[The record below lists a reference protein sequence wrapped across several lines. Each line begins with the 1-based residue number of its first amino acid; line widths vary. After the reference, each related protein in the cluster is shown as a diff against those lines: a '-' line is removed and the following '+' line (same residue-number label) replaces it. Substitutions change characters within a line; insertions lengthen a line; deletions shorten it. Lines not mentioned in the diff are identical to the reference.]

1 MRLSLLTSPRRLF
14 RAALVLSLAAATA
27 AGPVSAQRPTAQ
39 RPTARRPAAPDP
51 RTEAAK
57 RALIA
62 DVDARAKLTQEI
74 NDQLFSYGELGFQE
88 VETSRYLVALL
99 RREGFTVEENYA
111 GIPTAWVA
119 TWGAGKPVI
128 ALGSDIDAIPQA
140 SQMPGLACRLP
151 MIPGAP
157 GHGEGHNSGQAVV
170 VTAALAVKKL
180 MTEQQLPG
188 TIKIWPGVAEEQL
201 GTKAFFTAAGL
212 FKDVDVS
219 FFTHVSD
226 DFSAPWG
233 APNEYSGLV
242 SLLYSFEGTTAHAAG
257 APWRGRSALD
267 AVELMNVGWNFRR
280 EHLRTETRSH
290 YVIRDGGDQP
300 NVVPATA
307 SVWYFLREL
316 NAPLIRGMWAMA
328 DSVAQGAAM
337 MTGTRLA
344 SVRVM
349 GAAWPPHF
357 NRPVAEAM
365 AANIQRAGMPAWS
378 NDDNTFAKA
387 IQKEMNQP
395 ETGLATV
402 AKGLEAPPSESERK
416 GGGSDDIGDVS
427 WAVPTVQLF
436 YPSNVPGTPGHNW
449 ADAIAMATP
458 VAHKGATAGAKALAL
473 TMYDVLTQP
482 QLVADAWSYYRDVQ
496 TKEVKYESFVR
507 PQDRPATELNANIL
521 GRFREQMRPFYY
533 DASKYPNYL
542 AQLGVQYPSM
552 RGADGSCGVKAVP

>member
-1 MRLSLLTSPRRLF
+1 MNRVRSALLLLLLGASLH
-14 RAALVLSLAAATA
+14 
-27 AGPVSAQRPTAQ
+27 AQ
-39 RPTARRPAAPDP
+39 ARTTRPDP
-51 RTEAAK
+51 KVEAAK
-57 RALIA
+57 RALTA
-62 DVDARAKLTQEI
+62 DVDARAKMTQEI
-74 NDQLFSYGELGFQE
+74 NDQIFSFGELGFQE
-88 VETSRYLVALL
+88 FETSKYLVALL

-119 TWGAGKPVI
+119 TWGSGKPVI

-140 SQMPGLACRLP
+140 SQMPGVACRMP

-180 MTEQQLPG
+180 MQEQRLSG
-188 TIKIWPGVAEEQL
+188 TLKIWPGVAEEQL

-212 FKDVDVS
+212 FKDVDIS
-219 FFTHVSD
+219 FFTHVWDS
-226 DFSAPWG
+226 FATPWG

-242 SLLYSFEGTTAHAAG
+242 SVLYSFEGTTAHGAG

-267 AVELMNVGWNFRR
+267 AVELMNVGWNYRR
-280 EHLRTETRSH
+280 EHIRPESRSH

-307 SVWYFLREL
+307 SVWYFIREL
-316 NAPLIRGMWAMA
+316 DAPRIRSLWAIA

-344 SVRVM
+344 SVRVL

-357 NRPVAEAM
+357 NRPVAEAL
-365 AANIQRAGMPAWS
+365 AANIQRVGMPQWS
-378 NDDNTFAKA
+378 DDDIRFAKA
-387 IQKEMNQP
+387 IQGEMGEKQV
-395 ETGLATV
+395 GLSTTV
-402 AKGLEAPPSESERK
+402 AGLQAPPSDAERK

-436 YPSNVPGTPGHNW
+436 YPSNIPGTPGHNW

-458 VAHKGATAGAKALAL
+458 LAHKGATAGAKALAL
-473 TMYDVLTQP
+473 TMYDVLTNP
-482 QLVADAWSYYRDVQ
+482 KLVADAWTYYRDVQ
-496 TKEVKYESFVR
+496 TKDIKYESFVR
-507 PQDRPATELNANIL
+507 PQDRPATDLNSNIL
-521 GRFREQMRPFYY
+521 SRFRAQMRPFYY
-533 DASKYPNYL
+533 DAGRFPNYL
-542 AQLGVQYPSM
+542 EQLGVKYPTL
-552 RGADGSCGVKAVP
+552 RAADGSCGVQAVP

>member
-1 MRLSLLTSPRRLF
+1 MLRALRVLRPLTL
-14 RAALVLSLAAATA
+14 AALLVLPGAL
-27 AGPVSAQRPTAQ
+27 TAQ
-39 RPTARRPAAPDP
+39 ARPDP
-51 RTEAAK
+51 RADAAR

-62 DVDARAKLTQEI
+62 DVDSRAKLTQEI
-74 NDQLFSYGELGFQE
+74 NDQIFSFGELGFQE

-99 RREGFTVEENYA
+99 RREGFTVVEGYA

-119 TWGAGKPVI
+119 TWGSGKPVI

-140 SQMPGLACRLP
+140 SQMPGVACRLP
-151 MIPGAP
+151 MAAGAP

-180 MTEQQLPG
+180 MTEQKLPG

-219 FFTHVSD
+219 FFTHVWD
-226 DFSAPWG
+226 NFSTPWG

-242 SLLYSFEGTTAHAAG
+242 SLQYAFEGTTAHSAG

-280 EHLRTETRSH
+280 EHLRTEHRSH
-290 YVIRDGGDQP
+290 YTIRDGGDQP

-307 SVWYFLREL
+307 SVWYFIREL
-316 NAPLIRGMWAMA
+316 DAPRIRTLWAIA

-344 SVRVM
+344 SVRVL

-357 NRPVAEAM
+357 NKPVAEAL
-365 AANIQRAGMPAWS
+365 AANIARVGMPQWS
-378 NDDNTFAKA
+378 ADDIRFAKA
-387 IQKEMNQP
+387 IQKEMGEREQGL
-395 ETGLATV
+395 ETTV
-402 AKGLEAPPSESERK
+402 KGLEDPPAKESDRK

-458 VAHKGATAGAKALAL
+458 IAHKGATAGAKALAL
-473 TMYDVLTQP
+473 TMYDVLTTP
-482 QLVADAWSYYRDVQ
+482 KLVSDAWTYYREVQ
-496 TKEVKYESFVR
+496 TKEIKYESFVR
-507 PQDRPATELNANIL
+507 PQDRPATDLNANIL
-521 GRFREQMRPFYY
+521 AKYREQMRPFYY
-533 DASKYPNYL
+533 DASRFKSYL
-542 AQLGVQYPSM
+542 EQLGVAYPTL
-552 RGADGSCGVKAVP
+552 RGADGSCGVRAVP

>member
-1 MRLSLLTSPRRLF
+1 MRRPLPARPARR
-14 RAALVLSLAAATA
+14 RARHAVVTA
-27 AGPVSAQRPTAQ
+27 AGLLLLTALPVAAQRTA
-39 RPTARRPAAPDP
+39 APAARPDP
-51 RTEAAK
+51 RVEAAK
-57 RALIA
+57 RALVA

-74 NDQLFSYGELGFQE
+74 NDQIFSFGELGMQE

-99 RREGFTVEENYA
+99 RREGFTVTEGYA
-111 GIPTAWVA
+111 GMPTAWVA
-119 TWGAGKPVI
+119 TWGSGKPVI
-128 ALGSDIDAIPQA
+128 ALGSDIDGIPQA
-140 SQMPGLACRLP
+140 SQMPGVACRLP

-170 VTAALAVKKL
+170 ITAALAVKKL
-180 MTEQQLPG
+180 MEEQHLPG
-188 TIKIWPGVAEEQL
+188 TIKLWPGVAEEQL
-201 GTKAFFTAAGL
+201 GAKAFFTAAGL
-212 FKDVDVS
+212 FRDVDVS
-219 FFTHVSD
+219 FFTHVYD
-226 DFSAPWG
+226 DFSTPWG

-267 AVELMNVGWNFRR
+267 AVELMNTGWNFRR
-280 EHLRTETRSH
+280 EHLRTESRSH

-316 NAPLIRGMWAMA
+316 DAPRIRTMWAMA

-344 SVRVM
+344 NVRVM

-357 NRPVAEAM
+357 NRPVAEAL
-365 AANIQRAGMPAWS
+365 ARNIERVGMPRWS
-378 NDDNTFAKA
+378 EDDQRFARA
-387 IQKEMNQP
+387 IQQEMGQP
-395 ETGLATV
+395 QRGLTTTP
-402 AKGLEAPPSESERK
+402 KGLEAPPADDQRK

-458 VAHKGATAGAKALAL
+458 IAHKGATAGAKALAL
-473 TMYDVLTQP
+473 TVYDVLTSP
-482 QLVADAWSYYRDVQ
+482 ALVADAWRYYREVQ
-496 TKEVKYESFVR
+496 TKDVRYESFVR
-507 PQDRPATELNANIL
+507 PQDRPSTELNAAIL
-521 GRFREQMRPFYY
+521 ARYRDQMRPFYY
-533 DASKYPNYL
+533 DASRFPTYL
-542 AQLGVQYPSM
+542 DQLGVKYPTL
-552 RGADGSCGVKAVP
+552 RGADGSCGAKAVP